1 MQKHADYINKHTQ
14 DSFQDIIGL
23 TVREDWPK
31 KHKKAV
37 EEIRNL
43 IKDASSHGR
52 ALIISNRL
60 YGSGRYDEF
69 FEGLDYEMN
78 RKGLALH
85 ANMTSWLDEGIRRT
99 LKNEFSLPVEFMMKK
114 SDLSSSP

>member
-1 MQKHADYINKHTQ
+1 M
-14 DSFQDIIGL
+14 
-23 TVREDWPK
+23 REDWPK

-43 IKDASSHGR
+43 IQDASTHGR
-52 ALIISNRL
+52 ALVISNRL

-69 FEGLDYEMN
+69 FEGLNYEMN

-85 ANMTSWLDEGIRRT
+85 VNMTRWLDEGIRKT
-99 LKNEFSLPVEFMMKK
+99 LEKEFSLP
-114 SDLSSSP
+114 